1 MHFSVQEQ
9 EKIRENMFTEGLQLL
24 KEYGVQRMTVDKL
37 TKRCQIAKGSFYHF
51 YDSKES
57 YLRALM
63 AYAGQKVEEMWQ
75 AALAGRKQMTTHE
88 FFQFFHE
95 YLYSDYDLLRFV
107 TIEDSL
113 WIQKHLVDPDYFKA
127 KNQMAE
133 LERWLSMMSDARK
146 DVDHGVVANLIK
158 SIYAMRESRAT
169 MVESALDDT
178 ISIMLRT
185 IENYICEG
193 NHEG

>member
-1 MHFSVQEQ
+1 MHFTVQEQ

-63 AYAGQKVEEMWQ
+63 AYAGQKVEETRQ

-88 FFQFFHE
+88 FFQFFRE

-107 TIEDSL
+107 TIEDFL

>member
-63 AYAGQKVEEMWQ
+63 AYAGQKVEEMRQ

-88 FFQFFHE
+88 FFQFFRE

-107 TIEDSL
+107 TIEDFL

-146 DVDHGVVANLIK
+146 DVDRGVVANLIK

>member
-1 MHFSVQEQ
+1 
-9 EKIRENMFTEGLQLL
+9 
-24 KEYGVQRMTVDKL
+24 
-37 TKRCQIAKGSFYHF
+37 
-51 YDSKES
+51 
-57 YLRALM
+57 
-63 AYAGQKVEEMWQ
+63 
-75 AALAGRKQMTTHE
+75 
-88 FFQFFHE
+88 
-95 YLYSDYDLLRFV
+95 
-107 TIEDSL
+107 
-113 WIQKHLVDPDYFKA
+113 
-127 KNQMAE
+127 
-133 LERWLSMMSDARK
+133 MMSDARK

>member
-63 AYAGQKVEEMWQ
+63 AYAGQKVEEMRQ
-75 AALAGRKQMTTHE
+75 SALAGRKQMTTHE
-88 FFQFFHE
+88 FFQFFRE

-107 TIEDSL
+107 TIEDFL

-146 DVDHGVVANLIK
+146 DVDRGVVANLIK

>member
-37 TKRCQIAKGSFYHF
+37 TKRCRIAKGSFYHF

-63 AYAGQKVEEMWQ
+63 AYAGQKVEEMRQ

-88 FFQFFHE
+88 FFRFFHE

-107 TIEDSL
+107 TIEDFL

>member
-1 MHFSVQEQ
+1 MHCSVQEQ

-75 AALAGRKQMTTHE
+75 AALAGRK
-88 FFQFFHE
+88 
-95 YLYSDYDLLRFV
+95 
-107 TIEDSL
+107 
-113 WIQKHLVDPDYFKA
+113 
-127 KNQMAE
+127 
-133 LERWLSMMSDARK
+133 
-146 DVDHGVVANLIK
+146 
-158 SIYAMRESRAT
+158 
-169 MVESALDDT
+169 
-178 ISIMLRT
+178 
-185 IENYICEG
+185 
-193 NHEG
+193 

>member
-63 AYAGQKVEEMWQ
+63 AYAGQKVEEMRQ
-75 AALAGRKQMTTHE
+75 TALAGRKQMTTHE
-88 FFQFFHE
+88 FFQFFRE

-107 TIEDSL
+107 TIEDFL

-178 ISIMLRT
+178 ISIMLHT

>member
-63 AYAGQKVEEMWQ
+63 AYVGQKVEEMRQ

-88 FFQFFHE
+88 FFQFFHA

-107 TIEDSL
+107 TIEAFL
-113 WIQKHLVDPDYFKA
+113 WIQKHLVNPDYFKA

-146 DVDHGVVANLIK
+146 DVDRGVIANLIK

-193 NHEG
+193 KYEG